1 MNDLETLQPKTIAV
15 LARGTDLTPVS
26 LTFTEPFDRE
36 EWLQYMGV
44 LCAFASS
51 QNWWLGDALSQGEA
65 MLGEDYAQA
74 EAVGE
79 RYGMNPQRLQKCQWV
94 AERVAPSTRVQG
106 VSWSSHRAVASLGHV
121 EQRQVLAEAIAEGL
135 DHRQVAQRVK
145 ALENGEQKEP
155 ERCPT
160 CGQIVR

>member
-1 MNDLETLQPKTIAV
+1 MNNLETLQPETIAV
-15 LARGTDLTPVS
+15 LARGTALTPVS

-44 LCAFASS
+44 LFAFASS

-74 EAVGE
+74 EAVAE
-79 RYGMNPQRLQKCQWV
+79 RYGINHERLRNCQWV
-94 AERVAPSTRVQG
+94 AERVTAVTRVNG
-106 VSWSSHRAVASLGHV
+106 LSWTIHRAVAGLGHV
-121 EQRQVLAEAIAEGL
+121 EQRKMLADAIAEGL
-135 DHRQVAQRVK
+135 DGKQVAQRVK
-145 ALENGEQKEP
+145 ALSNGEVEEP

-160 CGQIVR
+160 CGQVIR